1 MHRIPL
7 INLSFDFKGVKKNQ
21 NFLLFIKKFK
31 GSIEQLEIINA
42 DFKNYNDFFE
52 FLGNIPNLKSLRLEN
67 CKIGFIKNEILPE
80 FFYLEDI
87 NFNKCNDNIFKVLQ
101 NQPSICQITV
111 RNDDWTWNGFPHDI
125 FNQMATRAKKL
136 KIIVLIGS
144 GTGSFFD
151 SDEFTFKVEIL
162 DTSMITF
169 HWYVGIRSRRVNFLK
184 TQLGYLKKLTIHQL
198 PFDFDGGKV
207 LKFIIE
213 EMNLNEFYY
222 GKIPLILGG
231 EKQDVKKFEAT
242 EIQITSIY
250 EMFEQFSSKFLLI
263 AILYNNHS
271 STGVARMVSAP
282 FYEFLAAA
290 KALLKIF

>member
-31 GSIEQLEIINA
+31 GSIEQLEIKNA
-42 DFKNYNDFFE
+42 DFKNYNDLFE

-67 CKIGFIKNEILPE
+67 CKISFIKNEILPE
-80 FFYLEDI
+80 FFNLEDI

-101 NQPSICQITV
+101 NQPSICQLTV

-125 FNQMATRAKKL
+125 FNQMATKATKL
-136 KIIVLIGS
+136 KKIVLIGS

-151 SDEFTFKVEIL
+151 SDEFTFNVEIL

-184 TQLGYLKKLTIHQL
+184 TQLGHLKKLTIHQL

-207 LKFIIE
+207 LKYIIE
-213 EMNLNEFYY
+213 EMKLNEFYY
-222 GKIPLILGG
+222 GKIPLIFGG
-231 EKQDVKKFEAT
+231 EKQDVKEFEAT

-250 EMFEQFSSKFLLI
+250 EMFEQFSSKFFLI
-263 AILYNNHS
+263 AILIIIII
-271 STGVARMVSAP
+271 TIVPVLKAVQT
-282 FYEFLAAA
+282 FLATP
-290 KALLKIF
+290 KLISWLFNPN